1 MAAPYIKVEQIT
13 RHGECHSNA
22 SQASLADLK
31 AYQTKQNYRRIP
43 IGYSHADVAG
53 LRPVLQD
60 YFICGTDQSQNLDFF
75 SLVCGLLG
83 RFGDGANSCFL
94 QNLYEWCGNNNYMT
108 SGYELLQN
116 QTEGFPVPIFV
127 SETGCNVP
135 EPRTFEDQAAIFGP
149 MSGTWSGSIIYEWIQ
164 VCKRRSCT
172 FAE

>member
-1 MAAPYIKVEQIT
+1 MVLI
-13 RHGECHSNA
+13 
-22 SQASLADLK
+22 SLRTL
-31 AYQTKQNYRRIP
+31 TS
-43 IGYSHADVAG
+43 SHWYVVFWV
-53 LRPVLQD
+53 PK
-60 YFICGTDQSQNLDFF
+60 S
-75 SLVCGLLG
+75 
-83 RFGDGANSCFL
+83 DGADACFS

-172 FAE
+172 FVQ